1 MRGARSFQA
10 FELYEYKECDP
21 RQQEKCSGVELRL
34 PSHTAR
40 SPTPSVGRCRQGR
53 ALKVRA
59 GNPNKDNDY
68 LIDRAKGEDSQY
80 PITGIACCACA
91 ASGHVATAPPSSV
104 MNSRRFMSSMGT
116 SSPMRYQP
124 ADRPVRPGAGRAHAR
139 HRLQRSAARP
149 NSAPSKKRILCERR
163 HIADAVAKL
172 VSYLSIVP
180 HMRSSDVPPKHSAPL
195 TR

>member
-1 MRGARSFQA
+1 
-10 FELYEYKECDP
+10 
-21 RQQEKCSGVELRL
+21 
-34 PSHTAR
+34 
-40 SPTPSVGRCRQGR
+40 
-53 ALKVRA
+53 
-59 GNPNKDNDY
+59 
-68 LIDRAKGEDSQY
+68 
-80 PITGIACCACA
+80 
-91 ASGHVATAPPSSV
+91 

-195 TR
+195 TRGIFSAARLPASRTAAEPVAKSRANLSKKAPLGRGRVLRDERCGISATRPNWADENVPINAGSPEMLAVLGL